1 MDFLGVNAQLLG
13 GFKYT
18 LLIFFIT
25 LIAAIPLGLP
35 IALGSMSRFKPLRWI
50 SRAFVWVIRGTP
62 LMLQIMV
69 VFYVPGLVFGT
80 PFRSRIIAVI
90 IAFIINYAAYFSE
103 IYRGGIESIP
113 AGQYEAG
120 QVLGLTKTQTF
131 FKVVLFQVVKRIM
144 APMSNEVITLVK
156 DTSLANVIAVG
167 ELIMSAQNIVKVY
180 AIIWPLFYT
189 AIFYLIFCG
198 VLTLL
203 FNALEKKLLQRLTMA
218 ILEVKDL
225 KKSFGDSDVLK
236 GISFSLEEKNVLAII
251 GSSGSGKTTLLRCI
265 NMLET
270 ADSGSITVDGG
281 VVFDSD
287 RTEKLTAE
295 QKRENQL
302 KIGLVFQSFNLFPQ
316 YTALENVTLAAKI
329 HAKNRPDFKQNRK
342 AILAEIEENGKALL
356 KKVGLSDKMN
366 NYPCELSGGQQQR
379 VSIARAMALKPK
391 ILFFDEPTSA
401 LDPELTGEIL
411 KVIKD
416 LAAEKMTMVIVTHE
430 MNFAREAADRI
441 IFMDNGVIEE
451 EGTPEE
457 VFDNPKSER
466 TREFIAGY
474 SD

>member
-25 LIAAIPLGLP
+25 LVAAIPLGLP

-113 AGQYEAG
+113 VGQYEAG

-180 AIIWPLFYT
+180 AIIWQLFYT

-203 FNALEKKLLQRLTMA
+203 FNALEKKL
-218 ILEVKDL
+218 
-225 KKSFGDSDVLK
+225 
-236 GISFSLEEKNVLAII
+236 
-251 GSSGSGKTTLLRCI
+251 
-265 NMLET
+265 
-270 ADSGSITVDGG
+270 
-281 VVFDSD
+281 
-287 RTEKLTAE
+287 
-295 QKRENQL
+295 
-302 KIGLVFQSFNLFPQ
+302 
-316 YTALENVTLAAKI
+316 
-329 HAKNRPDFKQNRK
+329 
-342 AILAEIEENGKALL
+342 
-356 KKVGLSDKMN
+356 
-366 NYPCELSGGQQQR
+366 NYYRG
-379 VSIARAMALKPK
+379 
-391 ILFFDEPTSA
+391 
-401 LDPELTGEIL
+401 
-411 KVIKD
+411 
-416 LAAEKMTMVIVTHE
+416 
-430 MNFAREAADRI
+430 
-441 IFMDNGVIEE
+441 
-451 EGTPEE
+451 
-457 VFDNPKSER
+457 
-466 TREFIAGY
+466 
-474 SD
+474 

>member
-25 LIAAIPLGLP
+25 LVAAIPLGLP

-69 VFYVPGLVFGT
+69 VFYVPGLMFGT

-113 AGQYEAG
+113 VGQYEAG

-203 FNALEKKLLQRLTMA
+203 FNALEKKL
-218 ILEVKDL
+218 
-225 KKSFGDSDVLK
+225 
-236 GISFSLEEKNVLAII
+236 
-251 GSSGSGKTTLLRCI
+251 
-265 NMLET
+265 
-270 ADSGSITVDGG
+270 
-281 VVFDSD
+281 
-287 RTEKLTAE
+287 
-295 QKRENQL
+295 
-302 KIGLVFQSFNLFPQ
+302 
-316 YTALENVTLAAKI
+316 
-329 HAKNRPDFKQNRK
+329 
-342 AILAEIEENGKALL
+342 
-356 KKVGLSDKMN
+356 
-366 NYPCELSGGQQQR
+366 NYYRG
-379 VSIARAMALKPK
+379 
-391 ILFFDEPTSA
+391 
-401 LDPELTGEIL
+401 
-411 KVIKD
+411 
-416 LAAEKMTMVIVTHE
+416 
-430 MNFAREAADRI
+430 
-441 IFMDNGVIEE
+441 
-451 EGTPEE
+451 
-457 VFDNPKSER
+457 
-466 TREFIAGY
+466 
-474 SD
+474 

>member
-25 LIAAIPLGLP
+25 LVAAIPLGLP

-113 AGQYEAG
+113 VGQYEAG

-189 AIFYLIFCG
+189 AIFYLVFCG

-203 FNALEKKLLQRLTMA
+203 FNALEKKL
-218 ILEVKDL
+218 
-225 KKSFGDSDVLK
+225 
-236 GISFSLEEKNVLAII
+236 
-251 GSSGSGKTTLLRCI
+251 
-265 NMLET
+265 
-270 ADSGSITVDGG
+270 
-281 VVFDSD
+281 
-287 RTEKLTAE
+287 
-295 QKRENQL
+295 
-302 KIGLVFQSFNLFPQ
+302 
-316 YTALENVTLAAKI
+316 
-329 HAKNRPDFKQNRK
+329 
-342 AILAEIEENGKALL
+342 
-356 KKVGLSDKMN
+356 
-366 NYPCELSGGQQQR
+366 NYYRG
-379 VSIARAMALKPK
+379 
-391 ILFFDEPTSA
+391 
-401 LDPELTGEIL
+401 
-411 KVIKD
+411 
-416 LAAEKMTMVIVTHE
+416 
-430 MNFAREAADRI
+430 
-441 IFMDNGVIEE
+441 
-451 EGTPEE
+451 
-457 VFDNPKSER
+457 
-466 TREFIAGY
+466 
-474 SD
+474 

>member
-25 LIAAIPLGLP
+25 LVAAIPLGLP

-69 VFYVPGLVFGT
+69 VLYVPGLVFGT

-113 AGQYEAG
+113 VGQYEAG

-203 FNALEKKLLQRLTMA
+203 FNALEKKL
-218 ILEVKDL
+218 
-225 KKSFGDSDVLK
+225 
-236 GISFSLEEKNVLAII
+236 
-251 GSSGSGKTTLLRCI
+251 
-265 NMLET
+265 
-270 ADSGSITVDGG
+270 
-281 VVFDSD
+281 
-287 RTEKLTAE
+287 
-295 QKRENQL
+295 
-302 KIGLVFQSFNLFPQ
+302 
-316 YTALENVTLAAKI
+316 
-329 HAKNRPDFKQNRK
+329 
-342 AILAEIEENGKALL
+342 
-356 KKVGLSDKMN
+356 
-366 NYPCELSGGQQQR
+366 NYYRG
-379 VSIARAMALKPK
+379 
-391 ILFFDEPTSA
+391 
-401 LDPELTGEIL
+401 
-411 KVIKD
+411 
-416 LAAEKMTMVIVTHE
+416 
-430 MNFAREAADRI
+430 
-441 IFMDNGVIEE
+441 
-451 EGTPEE
+451 
-457 VFDNPKSER
+457 
-466 TREFIAGY
+466 
-474 SD
+474 

>member
-25 LIAAIPLGLP
+25 LVAAIPLGLP

-113 AGQYEAG
+113 VGQYEAG
-120 QVLGLTKTQTF
+120 QGLGLTKTQTF

-203 FNALEKKLLQRLTMA
+203 FNALEKKL
-218 ILEVKDL
+218 
-225 KKSFGDSDVLK
+225 
-236 GISFSLEEKNVLAII
+236 
-251 GSSGSGKTTLLRCI
+251 
-265 NMLET
+265 
-270 ADSGSITVDGG
+270 
-281 VVFDSD
+281 
-287 RTEKLTAE
+287 
-295 QKRENQL
+295 
-302 KIGLVFQSFNLFPQ
+302 
-316 YTALENVTLAAKI
+316 
-329 HAKNRPDFKQNRK
+329 
-342 AILAEIEENGKALL
+342 
-356 KKVGLSDKMN
+356 
-366 NYPCELSGGQQQR
+366 NYYRG
-379 VSIARAMALKPK
+379 
-391 ILFFDEPTSA
+391 
-401 LDPELTGEIL
+401 
-411 KVIKD
+411 
-416 LAAEKMTMVIVTHE
+416 
-430 MNFAREAADRI
+430 
-441 IFMDNGVIEE
+441 
-451 EGTPEE
+451 
-457 VFDNPKSER
+457 
-466 TREFIAGY
+466 
-474 SD
+474 

>member
-25 LIAAIPLGLP
+25 LVAAIPLGLP
-35 IALGSMSRFKPLRWI
+35 IALGSMSRFKPLRWL
-50 SRAFVWVIRGTP
+50 SRAFVWVIRGPP

-113 AGQYEAG
+113 VGQYEAG

-203 FNALEKKLLQRLTMA
+203 FNALEKKL
-218 ILEVKDL
+218 
-225 KKSFGDSDVLK
+225 
-236 GISFSLEEKNVLAII
+236 
-251 GSSGSGKTTLLRCI
+251 
-265 NMLET
+265 
-270 ADSGSITVDGG
+270 
-281 VVFDSD
+281 
-287 RTEKLTAE
+287 
-295 QKRENQL
+295 
-302 KIGLVFQSFNLFPQ
+302 
-316 YTALENVTLAAKI
+316 
-329 HAKNRPDFKQNRK
+329 
-342 AILAEIEENGKALL
+342 
-356 KKVGLSDKMN
+356 
-366 NYPCELSGGQQQR
+366 NYYRG
-379 VSIARAMALKPK
+379 
-391 ILFFDEPTSA
+391 
-401 LDPELTGEIL
+401 
-411 KVIKD
+411 
-416 LAAEKMTMVIVTHE
+416 
-430 MNFAREAADRI
+430 
-441 IFMDNGVIEE
+441 
-451 EGTPEE
+451 
-457 VFDNPKSER
+457 
-466 TREFIAGY
+466 
-474 SD
+474 

>member
-25 LIAAIPLGLP
+25 LVAAIPLGLP
-35 IALGSMSRFKPLRWI
+35 IALGSMSRFKPLRWL

-103 IYRGGIESIP
+103 IYRGGIETIP
-113 AGQYEAG
+113 VGQYEAG

-203 FNALEKKLLQRLTMA
+203 FNALEKKL
-218 ILEVKDL
+218 
-225 KKSFGDSDVLK
+225 
-236 GISFSLEEKNVLAII
+236 
-251 GSSGSGKTTLLRCI
+251 
-265 NMLET
+265 
-270 ADSGSITVDGG
+270 
-281 VVFDSD
+281 
-287 RTEKLTAE
+287 
-295 QKRENQL
+295 
-302 KIGLVFQSFNLFPQ
+302 
-316 YTALENVTLAAKI
+316 
-329 HAKNRPDFKQNRK
+329 
-342 AILAEIEENGKALL
+342 
-356 KKVGLSDKMN
+356 
-366 NYPCELSGGQQQR
+366 NYYRG
-379 VSIARAMALKPK
+379 
-391 ILFFDEPTSA
+391 
-401 LDPELTGEIL
+401 
-411 KVIKD
+411 
-416 LAAEKMTMVIVTHE
+416 
-430 MNFAREAADRI
+430 
-441 IFMDNGVIEE
+441 
-451 EGTPEE
+451 
-457 VFDNPKSER
+457 
-466 TREFIAGY
+466 
-474 SD
+474 

>member
-25 LIAAIPLGLP
+25 LVAAIPLGLP

-62 LMLQIMV
+62 LMLQIRV

-113 AGQYEAG
+113 VGQYEAG

-203 FNALEKKLLQRLTMA
+203 FNALEKKL
-218 ILEVKDL
+218 
-225 KKSFGDSDVLK
+225 
-236 GISFSLEEKNVLAII
+236 
-251 GSSGSGKTTLLRCI
+251 
-265 NMLET
+265 
-270 ADSGSITVDGG
+270 
-281 VVFDSD
+281 
-287 RTEKLTAE
+287 
-295 QKRENQL
+295 
-302 KIGLVFQSFNLFPQ
+302 
-316 YTALENVTLAAKI
+316 
-329 HAKNRPDFKQNRK
+329 
-342 AILAEIEENGKALL
+342 
-356 KKVGLSDKMN
+356 
-366 NYPCELSGGQQQR
+366 NYYRG
-379 VSIARAMALKPK
+379 
-391 ILFFDEPTSA
+391 
-401 LDPELTGEIL
+401 
-411 KVIKD
+411 
-416 LAAEKMTMVIVTHE
+416 
-430 MNFAREAADRI
+430 
-441 IFMDNGVIEE
+441 
-451 EGTPEE
+451 
-457 VFDNPKSER
+457 
-466 TREFIAGY
+466 
-474 SD
+474 

>member
-25 LIAAIPLGLP
+25 LVAAIPLGLP

-50 SRAFVWVIRGTP
+50 SRAFVWVFRGTP

-113 AGQYEAG
+113 VGQYEAG

-131 FKVVLFQVVKRIM
+131 FKVVLFQVIKRIM

-203 FNALEKKLLQRLTMA
+203 FNALEKKL
-218 ILEVKDL
+218 
-225 KKSFGDSDVLK
+225 
-236 GISFSLEEKNVLAII
+236 
-251 GSSGSGKTTLLRCI
+251 
-265 NMLET
+265 
-270 ADSGSITVDGG
+270 
-281 VVFDSD
+281 
-287 RTEKLTAE
+287 
-295 QKRENQL
+295 
-302 KIGLVFQSFNLFPQ
+302 
-316 YTALENVTLAAKI
+316 
-329 HAKNRPDFKQNRK
+329 
-342 AILAEIEENGKALL
+342 
-356 KKVGLSDKMN
+356 
-366 NYPCELSGGQQQR
+366 NYYRG
-379 VSIARAMALKPK
+379 
-391 ILFFDEPTSA
+391 
-401 LDPELTGEIL
+401 
-411 KVIKD
+411 
-416 LAAEKMTMVIVTHE
+416 
-430 MNFAREAADRI
+430 
-441 IFMDNGVIEE
+441 
-451 EGTPEE
+451 
-457 VFDNPKSER
+457 
-466 TREFIAGY
+466 
-474 SD
+474 

>member
-25 LIAAIPLGLP
+25 LVAAIPLGLP

-103 IYRGGIESIP
+103 IYRGGVESIP
-113 AGQYEAG
+113 VGQYEAG

-203 FNALEKKLLQRLTMA
+203 FNALEKKL
-218 ILEVKDL
+218 
-225 KKSFGDSDVLK
+225 
-236 GISFSLEEKNVLAII
+236 
-251 GSSGSGKTTLLRCI
+251 
-265 NMLET
+265 
-270 ADSGSITVDGG
+270 
-281 VVFDSD
+281 
-287 RTEKLTAE
+287 
-295 QKRENQL
+295 
-302 KIGLVFQSFNLFPQ
+302 
-316 YTALENVTLAAKI
+316 
-329 HAKNRPDFKQNRK
+329 
-342 AILAEIEENGKALL
+342 
-356 KKVGLSDKMN
+356 
-366 NYPCELSGGQQQR
+366 NYYRG
-379 VSIARAMALKPK
+379 
-391 ILFFDEPTSA
+391 
-401 LDPELTGEIL
+401 
-411 KVIKD
+411 
-416 LAAEKMTMVIVTHE
+416 
-430 MNFAREAADRI
+430 
-441 IFMDNGVIEE
+441 
-451 EGTPEE
+451 
-457 VFDNPKSER
+457 
-466 TREFIAGY
+466 
-474 SD
+474 

>member
-25 LIAAIPLGLP
+25 LVAAIPLGLP

-113 AGQYEAG
+113 VGQYEAG

-189 AIFYLIFCG
+189 ATFYLIFCG

-203 FNALEKKLLQRLTMA
+203 FNALEKKL
-218 ILEVKDL
+218 
-225 KKSFGDSDVLK
+225 
-236 GISFSLEEKNVLAII
+236 
-251 GSSGSGKTTLLRCI
+251 
-265 NMLET
+265 
-270 ADSGSITVDGG
+270 
-281 VVFDSD
+281 
-287 RTEKLTAE
+287 
-295 QKRENQL
+295 
-302 KIGLVFQSFNLFPQ
+302 
-316 YTALENVTLAAKI
+316 
-329 HAKNRPDFKQNRK
+329 
-342 AILAEIEENGKALL
+342 
-356 KKVGLSDKMN
+356 
-366 NYPCELSGGQQQR
+366 NYYRG
-379 VSIARAMALKPK
+379 
-391 ILFFDEPTSA
+391 
-401 LDPELTGEIL
+401 
-411 KVIKD
+411 
-416 LAAEKMTMVIVTHE
+416 
-430 MNFAREAADRI
+430 
-441 IFMDNGVIEE
+441 
-451 EGTPEE
+451 
-457 VFDNPKSER
+457 
-466 TREFIAGY
+466 
-474 SD
+474 

>member
-120 QVLGLTKTQTF
+120 QVLGLTKTQIF

-203 FNALEKKLLQRLTMA
+203 FNALEKKL
-218 ILEVKDL
+218 
-225 KKSFGDSDVLK
+225 
-236 GISFSLEEKNVLAII
+236 
-251 GSSGSGKTTLLRCI
+251 
-265 NMLET
+265 
-270 ADSGSITVDGG
+270 
-281 VVFDSD
+281 
-287 RTEKLTAE
+287 
-295 QKRENQL
+295 
-302 KIGLVFQSFNLFPQ
+302 
-316 YTALENVTLAAKI
+316 
-329 HAKNRPDFKQNRK
+329 
-342 AILAEIEENGKALL
+342 
-356 KKVGLSDKMN
+356 
-366 NYPCELSGGQQQR
+366 NYYRG
-379 VSIARAMALKPK
+379 
-391 ILFFDEPTSA
+391 
-401 LDPELTGEIL
+401 
-411 KVIKD
+411 
-416 LAAEKMTMVIVTHE
+416 
-430 MNFAREAADRI
+430 
-441 IFMDNGVIEE
+441 
-451 EGTPEE
+451 
-457 VFDNPKSER
+457 
-466 TREFIAGY
+466 
-474 SD
+474 

>member
-203 FNALEKKLLQRLTMA
+203 FNALEKKL
-218 ILEVKDL
+218 
-225 KKSFGDSDVLK
+225 
-236 GISFSLEEKNVLAII
+236 
-251 GSSGSGKTTLLRCI
+251 
-265 NMLET
+265 
-270 ADSGSITVDGG
+270 
-281 VVFDSD
+281 
-287 RTEKLTAE
+287 
-295 QKRENQL
+295 
-302 KIGLVFQSFNLFPQ
+302 
-316 YTALENVTLAAKI
+316 
-329 HAKNRPDFKQNRK
+329 
-342 AILAEIEENGKALL
+342 
-356 KKVGLSDKMN
+356 
-366 NYPCELSGGQQQR
+366 NYYRG
-379 VSIARAMALKPK
+379 
-391 ILFFDEPTSA
+391 
-401 LDPELTGEIL
+401 
-411 KVIKD
+411 
-416 LAAEKMTMVIVTHE
+416 
-430 MNFAREAADRI
+430 
-441 IFMDNGVIEE
+441 
-451 EGTPEE
+451 
-457 VFDNPKSER
+457 
-466 TREFIAGY
+466 
-474 SD
+474 

>member
-25 LIAAIPLGLP
+25 LVATIPLGLP

-113 AGQYEAG
+113 VGQYEAG

-203 FNALEKKLLQRLTMA
+203 FNALEKKL
-218 ILEVKDL
+218 
-225 KKSFGDSDVLK
+225 
-236 GISFSLEEKNVLAII
+236 
-251 GSSGSGKTTLLRCI
+251 
-265 NMLET
+265 
-270 ADSGSITVDGG
+270 
-281 VVFDSD
+281 
-287 RTEKLTAE
+287 
-295 QKRENQL
+295 
-302 KIGLVFQSFNLFPQ
+302 
-316 YTALENVTLAAKI
+316 
-329 HAKNRPDFKQNRK
+329 
-342 AILAEIEENGKALL
+342 
-356 KKVGLSDKMN
+356 
-366 NYPCELSGGQQQR
+366 NYYRG
-379 VSIARAMALKPK
+379 
-391 ILFFDEPTSA
+391 
-401 LDPELTGEIL
+401 
-411 KVIKD
+411 
-416 LAAEKMTMVIVTHE
+416 
-430 MNFAREAADRI
+430 
-441 IFMDNGVIEE
+441 
-451 EGTPEE
+451 
-457 VFDNPKSER
+457 
-466 TREFIAGY
+466 
-474 SD
+474 

>member
-25 LIAAIPLGLP
+25 LVAAIPLGLP
-35 IALGSMSRFKPLRWI
+35 IALGSMSRFKPLRWL

-113 AGQYEAG
+113 VGQYEAG

-131 FKVVLFQVVKRIM
+131 FTVVLFQVVKRIM

-203 FNALEKKLLQRLTMA
+203 FNALEKKL
-218 ILEVKDL
+218 
-225 KKSFGDSDVLK
+225 
-236 GISFSLEEKNVLAII
+236 
-251 GSSGSGKTTLLRCI
+251 
-265 NMLET
+265 
-270 ADSGSITVDGG
+270 
-281 VVFDSD
+281 
-287 RTEKLTAE
+287 
-295 QKRENQL
+295 
-302 KIGLVFQSFNLFPQ
+302 
-316 YTALENVTLAAKI
+316 
-329 HAKNRPDFKQNRK
+329 
-342 AILAEIEENGKALL
+342 
-356 KKVGLSDKMN
+356 
-366 NYPCELSGGQQQR
+366 NYYRG
-379 VSIARAMALKPK
+379 
-391 ILFFDEPTSA
+391 
-401 LDPELTGEIL
+401 
-411 KVIKD
+411 
-416 LAAEKMTMVIVTHE
+416 
-430 MNFAREAADRI
+430 
-441 IFMDNGVIEE
+441 
-451 EGTPEE
+451 
-457 VFDNPKSER
+457 
-466 TREFIAGY
+466 
-474 SD
+474 

>member
-25 LIAAIPLGLP
+25 LVAAIPLGLP

-50 SRAFVWVIRGTP
+50 SRAVVWVIRGTP

-113 AGQYEAG
+113 VGQYEAG

-203 FNALEKKLLQRLTMA
+203 FNALEKKL
-218 ILEVKDL
+218 
-225 KKSFGDSDVLK
+225 
-236 GISFSLEEKNVLAII
+236 
-251 GSSGSGKTTLLRCI
+251 
-265 NMLET
+265 
-270 ADSGSITVDGG
+270 
-281 VVFDSD
+281 
-287 RTEKLTAE
+287 
-295 QKRENQL
+295 
-302 KIGLVFQSFNLFPQ
+302 
-316 YTALENVTLAAKI
+316 
-329 HAKNRPDFKQNRK
+329 
-342 AILAEIEENGKALL
+342 
-356 KKVGLSDKMN
+356 
-366 NYPCELSGGQQQR
+366 NYYRG
-379 VSIARAMALKPK
+379 
-391 ILFFDEPTSA
+391 
-401 LDPELTGEIL
+401 
-411 KVIKD
+411 
-416 LAAEKMTMVIVTHE
+416 
-430 MNFAREAADRI
+430 
-441 IFMDNGVIEE
+441 
-451 EGTPEE
+451 
-457 VFDNPKSER
+457 
-466 TREFIAGY
+466 
-474 SD
+474 

>member
-25 LIAAIPLGLP
+25 LVAAIPLGLP

-113 AGQYEAG
+113 VGQYEAG

-156 DTSLANVIAVG
+156 DTSLANVIVVG

-203 FNALEKKLLQRLTMA
+203 FNALEKKL
-218 ILEVKDL
+218 
-225 KKSFGDSDVLK
+225 
-236 GISFSLEEKNVLAII
+236 
-251 GSSGSGKTTLLRCI
+251 
-265 NMLET
+265 
-270 ADSGSITVDGG
+270 
-281 VVFDSD
+281 
-287 RTEKLTAE
+287 
-295 QKRENQL
+295 
-302 KIGLVFQSFNLFPQ
+302 
-316 YTALENVTLAAKI
+316 
-329 HAKNRPDFKQNRK
+329 
-342 AILAEIEENGKALL
+342 
-356 KKVGLSDKMN
+356 
-366 NYPCELSGGQQQR
+366 NYYRG
-379 VSIARAMALKPK
+379 
-391 ILFFDEPTSA
+391 
-401 LDPELTGEIL
+401 
-411 KVIKD
+411 
-416 LAAEKMTMVIVTHE
+416 
-430 MNFAREAADRI
+430 
-441 IFMDNGVIEE
+441 
-451 EGTPEE
+451 
-457 VFDNPKSER
+457 
-466 TREFIAGY
+466 
-474 SD
+474 